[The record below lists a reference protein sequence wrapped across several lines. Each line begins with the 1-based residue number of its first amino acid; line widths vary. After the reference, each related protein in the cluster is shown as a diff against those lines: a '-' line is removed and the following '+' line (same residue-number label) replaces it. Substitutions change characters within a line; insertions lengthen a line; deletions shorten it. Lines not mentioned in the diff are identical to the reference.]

1 MKYIYLIRTD
11 NHPDASGKLRP
22 LYGIDVWRLPDRD
35 ARLFCS
41 YPALF
46 ADKASAEALAE
57 ALTAENPAPEA
68 LARIIEAAQQQRKPN
83 KSVQIETNP

>member
-11 NHPDASGKLRP
+11 NHFDQSGKRRT

-41 YPALF
+41 YPSLF
-46 ADKASAEALAE
+46 SERAPAEALAQ
-57 ALTAENPAPEA
+57 ALTEQCPPPEA
-68 LARIIEAAQQQRKPN
+68 LSEIIEAAREKD
-83 KSVQIETNP
+83 SAD

>member
-11 NHPDASGKLRP
+11 HHLDEDGKLRP

-46 ADKASAEALAE
+46 ADRKQAEAVAN

-68 LARIIEAAQQQRKPN
+68 LFEIIHGAR
-83 KSVQIETNP
+83 ETETHQSQ

>member
-11 NHPDASGKLRP
+11 NHFGEDGKLRT

-35 ARLFCS
+35 ARLYCS

-46 ADKASAEALAE
+46 ADRARAEALAQT
-57 ALTAENPAPEA
+57 LTEQKPAPES
-68 LARIIEAAQQQRKPN
+68 LSEIIEAARQ
-83 KSVQIETNP
+83 KSSLD

>member
-11 NHPDASGKLRP
+11 HHPDESGKLRP

-46 ADKASAEALAE
+46 ADKAGAEALAKT
-57 ALTAENPAPEA
+57 LTAENPAPES
-68 LARIIEAAQQQRKPN
+68 LPRIIEAAQQQKTSSQSMP
-83 KSVQIETNP
+83 IEANP

>member
-11 NHPDASGKLRP
+11 HHLDEDGKLRP

-46 ADKASAEALAE
+46 ADRTRAEALAE
-57 ALTAENPAPEA
+57 ALTREKPTPET
-68 LARIIEAAQQQRKPN
+68 LFEIIRGARDSLNGE
-83 KSVQIETNP
+83 E

>member
-11 NHPDASGKLRP
+11 NHFDESGKLRT

-35 ARLFCS
+35 ARLYCS

-46 ADKASAEALAE
+46 ADRDRAEALAQT
-57 ALTAENPAPEA
+57 LTDTKPAPEV
-68 LARIIEAAQQQRKPN
+68 LSEIIEAAR
-83 KSVQIETNP
+83 E

>member
-11 NHPDASGKLRP
+11 RQLDPQGICRT

-35 ARLFCS
+35 ARLHCS

-46 ADKASAEALAE
+46 TDRTRAEALAQT
-57 ALTAENPAPEA
+57 LTEQMPAPEA
-68 LARIIEAAQQQRKPN
+68 LSKIIEAAREVEADGEVGMHK
-83 KSVQIETNP
+83 

>member
-11 NHPDASGKLRP
+11 NHFDESGKLRT

-35 ARLFCS
+35 ARLYCS

-46 ADKASAEALAE
+46 ADRARAEKLAQT
-57 ALTAENPAPEA
+57 LTETKPSPES
-68 LARIIEAAQQQRKPN
+68 LSEIIEAARTKAP
-83 KSVQIETNP
+83 SD

>member
-11 NHPDASGKLRP
+11 NRLDQNGKLRT

-35 ARLFCS
+35 ARLYCS

-46 ADKASAEALAE
+46 SDRASAEALAQT
-57 ALTAENPAPEA
+57 LTEKAPAPEM
-68 LARIIEAAQQQRKPN
+68 LSEIIEAARERIP
-83 KSVQIETNP
+83 PD

>member
-11 NHPDASGKLRP
+11 RQLDPHGICRT

-35 ARLFCS
+35 ARLHCS

-46 ADKASAEALAE
+46 TDRARAEALAQT
-57 ALTAENPAPEA
+57 LTEQMPAPEA
-68 LARIIEAAQQQRKPN
+68 LSEIIEAAREVEAEAKLNARK
-83 KSVQIETNP
+83 

>member
-11 NHPDASGKLRP
+11 HRPEDGGKLRT

-35 ARLFCS
+35 ARLYCS

-46 ADKASAEALAE
+46 ADKASAEALART
-57 ALTAENPAPEA
+57 LTAEKPSPEA
-68 LARIIEAAQQQRKPN
+68 LPKLIEAARDAAIN
-83 KSVQIETNP
+83 EEE

>member
-11 NHPDASGKLRP
+11 RLIDSHGGLRT

-35 ARLFCS
+35 ARLYCS

-46 ADKASAEALAE
+46 ARRESAEALAQ

-68 LARIIEAAQQQRKPN
+68 LSEIIEAARAAEGEVN
-83 KSVQIETNP
+83 GEVQK